1 MQTAL
6 RAFEMHFSIRYLFYL
21 YLMYRLT
28 FFTTFLLLLFTSCK
42 QYTDYVKSDASYSYY
57 VNEDRVQDYLGK
69 SAEDVFKVQ
78 IPVQLIKR
86 DNNAG
91 PLGLQVNGFGAF
103 DVYWDGIFV
112 GSNGKMVKSGQA
124 EVAGTEMTYY
134 EIPERRG
141 NIGMHMITIIGTQTQ
156 LREAKRGI
164 DIRLESFLRLHRA
177 PLIVT
182 SFMNLMAGAFLIAA
196 VYYFFMYINS
206 TRKEATVLLFGI
218 ICLLFFC
225 LLIIEYVKF
234 YVDIPYT
241 QFYTRLQIVGL
252 LTFAI
257 SILVPWYFMLQFD
270 FKKKR
275 LFLFLLFT
283 SLIVIYI
290 TNYGHYDIT
299 AIYFSYAMCLI
310 SIIIAANAA
319 FRKIKGGSIV
329 VAGLLVSVVVNR
341 YIFYDF
347 GLFIAFTIIVL
358 SMLYL
363 HTIRAKAIEEAHNAS
378 LLLSSRLQLE
388 LIKKNIQ
395 PHFLRNTLTSL
406 IDWVEES
413 PQQGVVF
420 IRALA
425 DEFDIMNAIS
435 EDTLIPIRQEIE
447 LCRKHLEVM
456 SFRKEVCYD
465 WEEKNIDENEEIPPA
480 IIHTII
486 ENGITHSL
494 PPKKG
499 CICFCLSF
507 TKEKNYKEY
516 TLKTIAK
523 NRKTRKDKSNGTG
536 FKYISARLN
545 ESYGTNWHFDSHE
558 VDEGWMTTIKIF
570 DKR

>member
-21 YLMYRLT
+21 YLMYRWT
-28 FFTTFLLLLFTSCK
+28 FFIAFLLLLFTSCK
-42 QYTDYVKSDASYSYY
+42 QYNEYVKSDVTYY
-57 VNEDRVQDYLGK
+57 TDEESPQEYLGDSILK
-69 SAEDVFKVQ
+69 INLDVELFK
-78 IPVQLIKR
+78 R
-86 DNNAG
+86 ESNSG
-91 PLGLQVNGFGAF
+91 PLGLQVSGFGAF
-103 DVYWDGIFV
+103 DVYWDGILV
-112 GSNGKMVKSGQA
+112 GSNGKMAQSGQS
-124 EVAGTEMTYY
+124 EIPGTETTYY
-134 EIPERRG
+134 QIPEKFSG
-141 NIGMHMITIIGTQTQ
+141 VGKHVVTIKGTQLHVQ
-156 LREAKRGI
+156 EAKRGI
-164 DIRLESFLRLHRA
+164 DIKLESFLRLHRA
-177 PLIVT
+177 PLIVM

-196 VYYFFMYINS
+196 IYYFFLYINS
-206 TRKEATVLLFGI
+206 TRKETTVLVFGI

-225 LLIIEYVKF
+225 LLIIEYLKF
-234 YVDIPYT
+234 YIDIPYT

-283 SLIVIYI
+283 CLIVIYI
-290 TNYGHYDIT
+290 TNYGHYDRT
-299 AIYFSYAMCLI
+299 AIYFSYAMCLV

-319 FRKIKGGSIV
+319 FRKIKGGAIV
-329 VAGLLVSVVVNR
+329 VVGLLASVVVNR

-363 HTIRAKAIEEAHNAS
+363 HTIRAKAMEEAHNAS

-388 LIKKNIQ
+388 LVKKNIQ

-425 DEFDIMNAIS
+425 DEFDIMNSIS

-447 LCRKHLEVM
+447 LCKKHLQVM
-456 SFRKEVCYD
+456 SFRKEICYD

-516 TLKTIAK
+516 TLQTIAK
-523 NRKTRKDKSNGTG
+523 NRKTRKEKSNGTG

-558 VDEGWMTTIKIF
+558 VEEGWMTTIKIF
-570 DKR
+570 NKR

>member
-1 MQTAL
+1 
-6 RAFEMHFSIRYLFYL
+6 
-21 YLMYRLT
+21 
-28 FFTTFLLLLFTSCK
+28 
-42 QYTDYVKSDASYSYY
+42 VKSDASYSYY

-69 SAEDVFKVQ
+69 SAEAIFKVQ
-78 IPVQLIKR
+78 IPVTLIKR

-112 GSNGKMVKSGQA
+112 GSNGKMVKSGQP
-124 EVAGTEMTYY
+124 EVPGTEMTYY
-134 EIPERRG
+134 EIPEKRG
-141 NIGMHMITIIGTQTQ
+141 NIGMHMITIIGTQTK

-164 DIRLESFLRLHRA
+164 DIRLESFLRLQRA
-177 PLIVT
+177 PLIVM

-206 TRKEATVLLFGI
+206 TRKEVTVLLFGI

-234 YVDIPYT
+234 YIDIPYT

-283 SLIVIYI
+283 GLIVIYI
-290 TNYGHYDIT
+290 TNYGHYDRT
-299 AIYFSYAMCLI
+299 AIYFSYAMCLV
-310 SIIIAANAA
+310 SIIIAANAT

-329 VAGLLVSVVVNR
+329 VAGLLASVVVNR

-425 DEFDIMNAIS
+425 DEFDIMNSIS

-447 LCRKHLEVM
+447 LCKKHLQVM
-456 SFRKEVCYD
+456 SFRKEICYD
-465 WEEKNIDENEEIPPA
+465 WEENTIDENENIPPA
-480 IIHTII
+480 ILHTIV

-494 PPKKG
+494 PPKEG
-499 CICFCLSF
+499 CIRFCLSF
-507 TKEKNYKEY
+507 AQKDHFKEY
-516 TLKTIAK
+516 TLLTLAK
-523 NRKTRKDKSNGTG
+523 NRNTRKDRGQGTG
-536 FKYISARLN
+536 FKYIKARLN
-545 ESYGTNWHFDSHE
+545 ESYGDNWSFDSVAVE
-558 VDEGWMTTIKIF
+558 EGWQTTIKIF

>member
-1 MQTAL
+1 
-6 RAFEMHFSIRYLFYL
+6 
-21 YLMYRLT
+21 
-28 FFTTFLLLLFTSCK
+28 
-42 QYTDYVKSDASYSYY
+42 VKSDASYSYY

-69 SAEDVFKVQ
+69 SAEAIFKVQ
-78 IPVQLIKR
+78 IPVKLIKR

-112 GSNGKMVKSGQA
+112 GSNGKMVKSGQP
-124 EVAGTEMTYY
+124 EVPGTEMTYY
-134 EIPERRG
+134 EIPEKRG
-141 NIGMHMITIIGTQTQ
+141 NIGMHMVTIIGTQTQ

-164 DIRLESFLRLHRA
+164 DIRLESFLRLQRA
-177 PLIVT
+177 PLIVM

-206 TRKEATVLLFGI
+206 TRKEVTVLLFGI
-218 ICLLFFC
+218 ICLLFFS
-225 LLIIEYVKF
+225 LLIIEYIKF
-234 YVDIPYT
+234 YVVIPYT
-241 QFYTRLQIVGL
+241 QFYTRLEIVGW

-283 SLIVIYI
+283 SLIVIYV
-290 TNYGHYDIT
+290 TNYGHYDRT
-299 AIYFSYAMCLI
+299 AIYFSYAMCLV

-329 VAGLLVSVVVNR
+329 VAGLLASVVVNR

-425 DEFDIMNAIS
+425 DEFDIMNSIS

-447 LCRKHLEVM
+447 LCKKHLLVM

-465 WEEKNIDENEEIPPA
+465 WEEKSIDENEEIPPA

-494 PPKKG
+494 PPKEG
-499 CICFCLSF
+499 CIRFCLGF
-507 TKEKNYKEY
+507 AQKGHYKEY
-516 TLKTIAK
+516 TLLTLAK
-523 NRKTRKDKSNGTG
+523 NRKTKKDRGHGTG
-536 FKYISARLN
+536 FKYIEARLN
-545 ESYGTNWHFDSHE
+545 ESYGDNWSFDSVAVE
-558 VDEGWMTTIKIF
+558 EGWQTTIKIF